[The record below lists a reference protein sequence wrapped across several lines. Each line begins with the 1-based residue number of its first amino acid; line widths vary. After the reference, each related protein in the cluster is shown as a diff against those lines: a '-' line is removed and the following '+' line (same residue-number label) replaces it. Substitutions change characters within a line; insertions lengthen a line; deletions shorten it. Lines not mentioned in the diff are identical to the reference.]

1 MIRDFHFMN
10 VCIFQVNNAV
20 KCVLDMPKREI
31 SLLNKE
37 EAVKLAM
44 NQDIIQQYTSPWK
57 IINTEFQNY
66 EDDDAYIYIKTD
78 RISVSKTKC
87 TDSINVEN
95 KV

>member
-1 MIRDFHFMN
+1 M
-10 VCIFQVNNAV
+10 FQVNNAV
-20 KCVLDMPKREI
+20 KCVLEMPKREI
-31 SLLNKE
+31 TLLNKE

-44 NQDIIQQYTSPWK
+44 KQDIIKQYTSSWT

-78 RISVSKTKC
+78 RISVSNTKC
-87 TDSINVEN
+87 TDSITVEN